1 MIVTVLEIVAKIK
14 DLPVDFAKYV
24 RLLENN
30 TAEVKS
36 FSNPSAKPYLVQIKL
51 AEKDGSR
58 EVTCTCQETE
68 AWKELCD
75 HVVAYYAVAKGI
87 KPDGS
92 VESTKKDTKPKDET
106 KQSTSEEIAADELQ
120 QFALASRAM
129 KATVLAEIAAL
140 FDKLAEELQ
149 KMKAGMEDKK

>member
-14 DLPVDFAKYV
+14 DLPVGFAKHV
-24 RLLENN
+24 CLLENN

-36 FSNPSAKPYLVQIKL
+36 FSNPLAEPYLVQIEL

-87 KPDGS
+87 KPKGS
-92 VESTKKDTKPKDET
+92 EGPPKKD
-106 KQSTSEEIAADELQ
+106 SGADE
-120 QFALASRAM
+120 
-129 KATVLAEIAAL
+129 KAKEGGNKRIREIYKTIATA
-140 FDKLAEELQ
+140 FEEL
-149 KMKAGMEDKK
+149 ADLTLNVLSL